1 MRLELGFIIHPTTPP
16 FLPLSELDL
25 EAEAVEG
32 LTCWGL
38 AGAST
43 VPHVTLWGNKAWGK
57 NKWFKP

>member
-32 LTCWGL
+32 LTFWGL

-43 VPHVTLWGNKAWGK
+43 VPHVTIRKRGAG
-57 NKWFKP
+57 